1 MPTKPSQTN
10 VWIYFSITWLSISLT
25 YKSSPHCLPPFI
37 ITIYHH
43 HLSVVLPSI
52 GTKYHFCFP
61 LIRSGSLLFCDPFID
76 FFSYH
81 FGIVDGTTDDNLSDN
96 RIIGP
101 FFLSQEEEGE
111 RMVEKSIS
119 YDQQKEKEGG
129 ELISYHHMEKK
140 GEGREESI

>member
-1 MPTKPSQTN
+1 MSSLTASK
-10 VWIYFSITWLSISLT
+10 IYTYLHHRNKSISI
-25 YKSSPHCLPPFI
+25 KF
-37 ITIYHH
+37 H
-43 HLSVVLPSI
+43 HLPVVPLPSI
-52 GTKYHFCFP
+52 STEYHFRFP
-61 LIRSGSLLFCDPFID
+61 LVGSVSFLFRDAFVD